1 LGQYSLKMT
10 THEYQKISYT
20 WTVESFSFMA
30 SRKTCS
36 PTFPNNSGDLRLQ
49 LELYLSDLYDMTV
62 RLKSLN
68 KFKYAGNLKIWI
80 QGNSNVKGHTH
91 FTMPDCFP
99 EISLMRFDE
108 FCEELQNYLID
119 GKLIIRCVIE
129 RICGQCDN
137 MIKDPSCNDLG
148 DLAYDLGALLDT
160 KKLAD
165 VTIVTGDDHKIPA
178 HKLILSGKKYILYI
192 KNKA

>member
-20 WTVESFSFMA
+20 WTVESL
-30 SRKTCS
+30 TCCS

-49 LELYLSDLYDMTV
+49 LELYLSKLYDGPRNSYIQKWLTV

-68 KFKYAGNLKIWI
+68 KFKYAGDLKIWI
-80 QGNSNVKGHTH
+80 QGNSNVKEHTH

-99 EISLMRFDE
+99 EIPFMRFDE

-129 RICGQCDN
+129 GICGQCGN
-137 MIKDPSCNDLG
+137 MIKDPSCNVVN
-148 DLAYDLGALLDT
+148 DLGALLDT
-160 KKLAD
+160 KEFSD

-178 HKLILSGKKYILYI
+178 HKPILSGKK
-192 KNKA
+192 